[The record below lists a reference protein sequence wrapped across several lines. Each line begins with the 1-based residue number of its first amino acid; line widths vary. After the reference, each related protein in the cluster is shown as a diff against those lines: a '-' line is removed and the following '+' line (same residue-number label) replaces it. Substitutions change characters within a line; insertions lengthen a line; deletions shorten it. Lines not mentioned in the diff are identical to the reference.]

1 MIMASDVL
9 IDGLKPQGDVI
20 FALDIGTRT
29 VVGLLGRRDEDDF
42 VLTHA
47 VSVPH
52 NKRSMSDGQIEDIR
66 QVAKVVGKVK
76 DQLEA
81 QSGLKLERVCIA
93 AAGRALKTK
102 KMKQD
107 FDISD
112 REIVTHDLIKSM
124 ELETVQT
131 AQEALDSEAG
141 QSLLFFCV
149 GHSVVNYFLDDYRI
163 VSLEGHKGRTAT
175 VELIATFLPG
185 VVVDGLYA
193 VIDMC
198 GLQVDSLTLEP
209 IAAMNIIVPPEI
221 RLINIAL
228 ADIGAGTSDIAVSKD
243 GSIVAYAMATIAG
256 DEITEAIIRDFFV
269 DFQQAEQMKYQSTAG
284 TDEITYRDIFGI
296 EQTVSVS
303 DFNGR
308 IEPSVE
314 VLANTI
320 CENIVAVNG
329 DHSPAAVFLVGGGSL
344 ITGLPGKV
352 ADKLKLDKSRV
363 AIGGQRTFR
372 HVDTTGIKGIE
383 MGAEHVTP
391 LGIAVT
397 SFQNRGYDFS
407 TVIVNG
413 KQVRVFDT
421 RTLTVFDLL
430 NTQGYKAADIMGRAG
445 RTLSYMVNGRRKLIK
460 GEPFLPAEILING
473 KPASL
478 SDRVTQGDHVIFN
491 MAKAGANAQITLD
504 ELLKPYEKT
513 ALFEGKI
520 WHIYP
525 TARVN
530 GNVCAGDYSVMNG
543 DEIVFGEQ
551 VILSD
556 FARVCG
562 RSGVTFTVDGVTAD
576 ENTPIKDHAVI
587 YAQAAQKA
595 NEALPEHAKSGLPIT
610 VTFDGALITLQP
622 NADGMPHTFL
632 ELMADM
638 DISERHG
645 IYHIRING
653 AESGFNTPIK
663 DGDIAEIVWEEPETE
678 SAASAAAGGG
688 DA

>member
-1 MIMASDVL
+1 MIMANDVL

-29 VVGLLGRRDEDDF
+29 VVGLLGRREEDDF
-42 VLTHA
+42 VLSHA
-47 VSVPH
+47 LSVPH

-66 QVAKVVGKVK
+66 QVAKVAGKVK

-112 REIVTHDLIKSM
+112 REIITADLIKSM
-124 ELETVQT
+124 ELETVQS
-131 AQEALDSEAG
+131 AQQVLDDEAG
-141 QSLLFFCV
+141 QGLLFFCV
-149 GHSVVNYFLDDYRI
+149 GHSVVHYYLDDYRI
-163 VSLEGHKGRTAT
+163 VSLEGHKGKTAT
-175 VELIATFLPG
+175 IELIATFLPG

-193 VIDMC
+193 VTDMC
-198 GLQVDSLTLEP
+198 GLHVDSLTLEP

-269 DFQQAEQMKYQSTAG
+269 DFQQAEQMKYQSTSGAE
-284 TDEITYRDIFGI
+284 EITYRDIFGI
-296 EQTVSVS
+296 QQTVDV
-303 DFNGR
+303 DAFNNR
-308 IEPSVE
+308 IESSVE
-314 VLANTI
+314 TLANTI
-320 CENIVAVNG
+320 CENITAVNG
-329 DHSPAAVFLVGGGSL
+329 GVSPAAVFLVGGGSL
-344 ITGLPGKV
+344 ITGLTDKV
-352 ADKLKLDKSRV
+352 ADKLKLDKNRV

-372 HVDTTGIKGIE
+372 HVDTSGLKGVE

-445 RTLSYMVNGRRKLIK
+445 RTLSYMINGRRKLIK
-460 GEPFLPAEILING
+460 GEPFTPAEITVNG
-473 KPASL
+473 KAASL
-478 SDRVTQGDHVIFN
+478 SDHVTQGDRVVFN
-491 MAKAGANAQITLD
+491 AAKAGANAHITLG
-504 ELLKPYEKT
+504 ELLKPYEKSV
-513 ALFEGKI
+513 LFEEKI
-520 WHIYP
+520 CRILP
-525 TARVN
+525 AAALN
-530 GNVCAGDYSVMNG
+530 GNICDPSYSIANG
-543 DEIVFGEQ
+543 DAIVFSEQ
-551 VILSD
+551 ATLAD
-556 FARVCG
+556 FIRVYG
-562 RSGVTFTVDGVTAD
+562 KSGYTYTVDD
-576 ENTPIKDHAVI
+576 EPAELNTPIKDHAVI
-587 YAQAAQKA
+587 SAVPSQTSAATDTSA
-595 NEALPEHAKSGLPIT
+595 GVPIT
-610 VTFDGALITLQP
+610 VLFDDELITLPP
-622 NADGMPHTFL
+622 NPGGLPHTFH
-632 ELMADM
+632 ELMADL
-638 DISERHG
+638 DVGERQG
-645 IYHIRING
+645 FYHIKING
-653 AESGFNTPIK
+653 EESGFNTVIK
-663 DGDIAEIVWEEPETE
+663 DGDIAEIVWEDDENADE
-678 SAASAAAGGG
+678 SHA
-688 DA
+688 